1 MKIGQIAKRI
11 DVDQQTRGRLGR
23 VAFAAGP
30 LMEWSG
36 RAPAPPAI
44 EAAWGAKGREHAMSQ
59 KIDNSRSRAN
69 EPLPFALRQLTVAN

>member
-44 EAAWGAKGREHAMSQ
+44 EAGKRCRTS
-59 KIDNSRSRAN
+59 KAN
-69 EPLPFALRQLTVAN
+69 EPFAMRQLTTAK